1 MRTVLSLHT
10 MQHRP
15 LTLYIAASLDG
26 YIARP
31 DGDISWLSMVEAPPE
46 DYGYA
51 DFIQTVDTIVLGRKT
66 YDKVLSFGI
75 PWPHHGRKCYV
86 LSKTRTGSDEN
97 VTFFGGDIGDLI
109 AQIRRSPGLGIYCD
123 GGADVVHA
131 LIRQNLIDRYVIS
144 IIPVLLGDGIALF
157 KPGRPL
163 HQLRLVRTTAFP
175 SGLVQ
180 VEYERG

>member
-1 MRTVLSLHT
+1 

-31 DGDISWLSMVEAPPE
+31 DGDISWLSSVEAPPE

-51 DFIQTVDTIVLGRKT
+51 EFIRTVDTIVIGRKT

-75 PWPHHGRKCYV
+75 PWPHAGRKCYV
-86 LSKTRTGSDEN
+86 LSQTRSGSDEN
-97 VTFFGGDIGDLI
+97 VEFFRGDIGELV
-109 AQIRRSPGLGIYCD
+109 ARIRREPGLGIYCD
-123 GGADVVHA
+123 GGGEVVYELA
-131 LIRQNLIDRYVIS
+131 RRDLIARYVVS
-144 IIPVLLGDGIALF
+144 IIPVLLGDGIPLF
-157 KPGRPL
+157 KPGRPE
-163 HQLRLVRTTAFP
+163 QPLRLLRSQAYP

-180 VEYERG
+180 VEYERVRGN